1 MNDVVEMFSLRQ
13 KWAAVVAKLVFPHSP
28 DKATDAILAYL
39 PLLADLP
46 DAAFTHRSAEAVATS
61 TRRLAIP
68 AYDELSTALRA
79 WWRDNRPRQQ
89 AIGQEKPHGWNET
102 DEVWLA
108 YWRRREAE
116 GFALIPNMV
125 KPPGGYTWR
134 EHVASMVRC
143 YSLKAW
149 SVIERERA

>member
-1 MNDVVEMFSLRQ
+1 MIERNIWIAM
-13 KWAAVVAKLVFPHSP
+13 VAKLCHPQ
-28 DKATDAILAYL
+28 DAASAARSLMASL
-39 PLLADLP
+39 PMLADFP
-46 DAAFTHRSAEAVATS
+46 PPAFTVQSAESVARQNRYVPS
-61 TRRLAIP
+61 YAQ
-68 AYDELSTALRA
+68 LRA
-79 WWRDNRPRQQ
+79 ALAEWWRDNQPRHVQ
-89 AIGQEKPHGWNET
+89 IGADKPHGWNET

-116 GFALIPNMV
+116 EFAPIPNMV